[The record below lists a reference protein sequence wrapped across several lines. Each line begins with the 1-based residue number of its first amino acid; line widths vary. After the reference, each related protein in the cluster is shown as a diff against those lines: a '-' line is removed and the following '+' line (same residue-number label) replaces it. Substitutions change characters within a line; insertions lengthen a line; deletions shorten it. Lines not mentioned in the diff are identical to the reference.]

1 MATAPEITLGDS
13 RPYTVNLTINGA
25 AFAIPS
31 TTSTVQAAIVAADKK
46 TALTSTPLSLSSG
59 TPGADWEHS
68 KVVVKFPRASTATI
82 TTVGKA
88 FLEVQVTFNAASD
101 ESAADDWTWHIPIT
115 LGGGTI

>member
-13 RPYTVNLTINGA
+13 RPYTVNLTINGE

-46 TALTSTPLSLSSG
+46 TALTAAPLSLSSSA
-59 TPGADWEHS
+59 PGADWDQS
-68 KVVVKFPRASTATI
+68 KVVVKFPRAATATI

-88 FLEVQVTFNAASD
+88 FLEVQVTFNASD